1 MIESMSKRLSFAV
14 LVLSFFSDVARSS
27 PVLEAKARAAA
38 TTTAPSTFVTAVL
51 DGVSYINKGLVGFG
65 LIPADFV
72 DSIGDTMG
80 GFGSAIAF
88 KPGTWQP
95 LANGSFSGTI
105 VAHPDRGFNV

>member
-1 MIESMSKRLSFAV
+1 MSKPLSLGLLTLSF
-14 LVLSFFSDVARSS
+14 LSDVALSS
-27 PVLEAKARAAA
+27 PVVDAEARA
-38 TTTAPSTFVTAVL
+38 TTTAPSIFVSAVL
-51 DGVSYINKGLVGFG
+51 DGVTYVNKGIVGFG

-72 DSIGDTMG
+72 DSVGDTMG

-95 LANGSFSGTI
+95 LENGSYSGTI